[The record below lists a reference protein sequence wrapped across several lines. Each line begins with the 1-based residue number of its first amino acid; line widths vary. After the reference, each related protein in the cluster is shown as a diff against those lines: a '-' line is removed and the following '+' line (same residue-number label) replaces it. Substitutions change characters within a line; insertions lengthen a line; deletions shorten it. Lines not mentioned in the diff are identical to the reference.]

1 MGCWEDMIEA
11 IEKMGD
17 PYVLANSEDLV
28 VLKLDKP
35 LPGGRSIPQQLT
47 ADSSRT
53 VLTTCQDG
61 FISCRSFLVKHSY
74 STVLFSGLPELK
86 STKGLLVAARDVV
99 LKAQELIIVHN
110 RDLMADLVSWFSKL
124 TRLILYHDLT
134 LQSDSSDEVMV
145 LAHMSHL
152 RQVWGTTPAVG
163 TEELFLCPQTLAMLL
178 ANCPS
183 LSEIQAP
190 LNEAV
195 MLADRFRARSP
206 HFPPVFNNCR
216 ELTLGSYLRRS
227 TRSATMMGT
236 ASLPCV
242 NKALELYPN
251 LEQLQISTIDR
262 DVLAFIPKFS
272 RLKRL
277 SIMYGGRG
285 GMCPFSPYITD
296 ILQALHLTRL
306 TIKYFKGILLSTI
319 ARHCPNLECLSL
331 LDCNLC
337 DEAIQPGSFTKLR
350 SLALSDCNMDEAF
363 FTLLNDA
370 EGLTDLHLD
379 GEWAI
384 ASYVSG
390 PAEPSHPRPIHRK
403 MELLTLATDW
413 SLRAL
418 YLLPDEVRTMIE
430 SMPVLRRLSTNSYD
444 IRLCVQNYYP
454 HVTLTWSTCTTCMA
468 EFPKVG
474 FVQDYIWRSLHTENK
489 EDDEDT

>member
-53 VLTTCQDG
+53 VLTTCQEG

-86 STKGLLVAARDVV
+86 SSKGLLVAARDVV

-134 LQSDSSDEVMV
+134 LQSDSSDE
-145 LAHMSHL
+145 
-152 RQVWGTTPAVG
+152 
-163 TEELFLCPQTLAMLL
+163 TLAMLL

-262 DVLAFIPKFS
+262 DVLAFIPEV
-272 RLKRL
+272 LPAQA
-277 SIMYGGRG
+277 
-285 GMCPFSPYITD
+285 PF
-296 ILQALHLTRL
+296 HN
-306 TIKYFKGILLSTI
+306 GILLSTI